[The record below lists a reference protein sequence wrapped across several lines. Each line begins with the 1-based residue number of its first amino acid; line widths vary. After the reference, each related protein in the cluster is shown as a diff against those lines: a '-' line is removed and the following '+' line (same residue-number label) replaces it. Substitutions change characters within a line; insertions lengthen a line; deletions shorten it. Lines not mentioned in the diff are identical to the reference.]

1 MTGTTPTAWLRAQRL
16 RSQLLD
22 GIEASALEVVS
33 TLGAVQAQNAL
44 AGRWAIGVRAAG
56 ATDADIERLYAD
68 GAIVRSWTMR
78 GTLHIVAAED
88 LGWML
93 SVTAAR
99 QRAAAARE
107 AVVRGITEADFAR
120 ASELIAQEVDESG
133 PLTRAEALAALQRSG
148 VDVGNERGYRFIR
161 DAALRGVVAWGPS
174 RGKQQ
179 QLVAVPAVGAAAS
192 ETDRDEA
199 LARFLIRYVAG
210 HSPVTVSDFAWW
222 SGLTLTDAR
231 RALVVAG
238 RRTESLGEEGWLVPA
253 EGESLVQGSPSGE
266 TSAAGPVQA
275 TPAWD
280 EYVLGYRERSPVLD
294 LAFAGRVSPTGNGV
308 FLPTIISSGRVVG
321 TWRHST
327 QRSRLIV
334 QTDPFTSLTASERRG
349 FDASV
354 DRMARF
360 LGVSRA

>member
-1 MTGTTPTAWLRAQRL
+1 MTGTPSTAWLRAQRL

-22 GIEASALEVVS
+22 GTEASPLEVVR

-44 AGRWAIGVRAAG
+44 AGRWAIGLRAAG
-56 ATDADIERLYAD
+56 ATDGDIERLYAD

-93 SVTAAR
+93 SLTAAR
-99 QRAAAARE
+99 QRAGAARE
-107 AVVRGITEADFAR
+107 AVVRGITEADFER
-120 ASELIAQEVDESG
+120 ASELIAQEVDESS

-161 DAALRGVVAWGPS
+161 DAALRGLVAWGPS

-179 QLVAVPAVGAAAS
+179 QLVAVPGPVAAAS
-192 ETDRDEA
+192 EADRDEA
-199 LARFLIRYVAG
+199 LARFLLRYATG
-210 HSPVTVSDFAWW
+210 HAPVTVSDFAWW

-253 EGESLVQGSPSGE
+253 EGESLVQGSPSGG
-266 TSAAGPVQA
+266 TSALAPVQA

-294 LAFAGRVSPTGNGV
+294 PAFAGRVSPTGNGV
-308 FLPTIISSGRVVG
+308 FLPTIVSSGRVVG
-321 TWRHST
+321 TWRHSV